1 MSKYKILKH
10 KVLSKGY
17 YQSRLYL
24 FMKREKYWNN
34 FETFECNDFFV
45 GYASAEVN
53 RELYNK
59 NIFRVRAKVRWYA
72 KKVMEE

>member
-1 MSKYKILKH
+1 MSKYKILKR

-34 FETFECNDFFV
+34 FEPFECNDLFV

-53 RELYNK
+53 RQLYNK
-59 NIFRVRAKVRWYA
+59 NIFRIRAKVRWYA

>member
-1 MSKYKILKH
+1 MSKYKILKR

-53 RELYNK
+53 RQLYNK
-59 NIFRVRAKVRWYA
+59 NIFRIRAKLTYSHR
-72 KKVMEE
+72 

>member
-59 NIFRVRAKVRWYA
+59 NIFRIRAKVRWYA

>member
-1 MSKYKILKH
+1 MSKYKILKR

-53 RELYNK
+53 RQLYNK
-59 NIFRVRAKVRWYA
+59 NIFRIRAKVRWYA
-72 KKVMEE
+72 KKAKEE

>member
-1 MSKYKILKH
+1 MSKYKMLKR

>member
-1 MSKYKILKH
+1 MSKYKILKR

-53 RELYNK
+53 RQLYNK
-59 NIFRVRAKVRWYA
+59 NIFRIRAKVRWYA

>member
-17 YQSRLYL
+17 YQSRLDL
-24 FMKREKYWNN
+24 FMQREKYWND
-34 FETFECNDFFV
+34 FETFKCNDFFV

>member
-1 MSKYKILKH
+1 MSKYKMLKH
-10 KVLSKGY
+10 KVLSKGH
-17 YQSRLYL
+17 YQSRLDL
-24 FMKREKYWNN
+24 FMQREKYWNN

>member
-1 MSKYKILKH
+1 
-10 KVLSKGY
+10 
-17 YQSRLYL
+17 
-24 FMKREKYWNN
+24 MKREKYWNN

-53 RELYNK
+53 RQLYNK
-59 NIFRVRAKVRWYA
+59 NIFRIRAKVRWYA